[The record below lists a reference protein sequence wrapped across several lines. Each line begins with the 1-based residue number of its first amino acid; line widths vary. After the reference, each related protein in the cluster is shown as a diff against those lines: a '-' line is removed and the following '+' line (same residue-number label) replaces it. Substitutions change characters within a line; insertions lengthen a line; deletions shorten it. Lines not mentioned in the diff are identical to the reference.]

1 MMAKILPVKI
11 TFTGK
16 NKKKGRMKNHPS
28 GTIAIIVRK
37 KLGAAV
43 LISREVRAGNMQQI
57 TPHIQANMGCPGQS
71 YGH

>member
-1 MMAKILPVKI
+1 
-11 TFTGK
+11 
-16 NKKKGRMKNHPS
+16 MKNHPS

-57 TPHIQANMGCPGQS
+57 TPHIQANMGYPGQS